1 MARFL
6 LVLLAILVPGVV
18 VGELATWRVSHNAP
32 AAWPSRRCAVIVLG
46 YPTRRNGKVHP
57 VQRWRTEIGVRTLRK
72 VDAGW
77 LIFTGGATRGAEEPE
92 AAVMARYASSVLAV
106 PGELVTIEARAMSTW
121 DNVRYSLP
129 LAEPAD
135 QIAIASDPF
144 HAERARRYVAQQR
157 PDLAGRLVG
166 AADYRPLE
174 RSWMKVVTVGNFL
187 RLKATG
193 GWPRSRSTRPY

>member
-1 MARFL
+1 
-6 LVLLAILVPGVV
+6 
-18 VGELATWRVSHNAP
+18 
-32 AAWPSRRCAVIVLG
+32 VIVLG

-57 VQRWRTEIGVRTLRK
+57 VQRWRTEIGVRTLAK
-72 VDAGW
+72 VDDGW
-77 LIFTGGATRGAEEPE
+77 LIFTGGKTRGAEESE
-92 AAVMARYASSVLAV
+92 AAVMARYASSVLGVASA
-106 PGELVTIEARAMSTW
+106 LVAIEARAMSTW

-129 LAEPAD
+129 IAEPAT
-135 QIAIASDPF
+135 QIAIESDPF
-144 HAERARRYVAQQR
+144 HAERARRYVAHQR

-193 GWPRSRSTRPY
+193 RWPRRSRSTRPCC